1 MSDDFSYNFFMTND
15 TFTTMTVKHEDE
27 SLLNDPR
34 FWVIVFALGLFVFRV
49 IYGTDS
55 SIPVIP

>member
-1 MSDDFSYNFFMTND
+1 
-15 TFTTMTVKHEDE
+15 MTVKHEDD
-27 SLLNDPR
+27 SFLSDPR

-55 SIPVIP
+55 NIPVIP